1 MLEMKRGGRT
11 RVQTETV
18 EFIALPFSSSKKKK
32 RKIWSFH
39 VEVVQGQRIVQ
50 KASCTCRIVVLLTK
64 TIISFWHCRCLRRRS
79 FVTSLISLSK
89 TREVVGSLSK
99 HVFWATHANHV
110 NQKWGLFPF
119 NMPQGYQIW
128 IAKAI
133 NSYKDDLLEV
143 LGQNTAQ
150 ECSKYTSGWRA

>member
-32 RKIWSFH
+32 KRKIWSFH

-50 KASCTCRIVVLLTK
+50 KASCPCRIVVLLTK

-99 HVFWATHANHV
+99 HVF
-110 NQKWGLFPF
+110 
-119 NMPQGYQIW
+119 
-128 IAKAI
+128 
-133 NSYKDDLLEV
+133 
-143 LGQNTAQ
+143 
-150 ECSKYTSGWRA
+150 

>member
-39 VEVVQGQRIVQ
+39 VEVVQGQRNVQ

-99 HVFWATHANHV
+99 DVF
-110 NQKWGLFPF
+110 
-119 NMPQGYQIW
+119 
-128 IAKAI
+128 
-133 NSYKDDLLEV
+133 
-143 LGQNTAQ
+143 
-150 ECSKYTSGWRA
+150 